1 MVIPRTQFSKASE
14 LSPFLW
20 LGLLCLPRT
29 FQPHGGGPTAQE
41 QVHFQGQRTLIQE
54 GLGRWSWKEGQDY
67 LPKPS
72 CIHWTLAHNYSG
84 MRGTALLPDHTEIQC
99 LGFAWGF
106 QKVNTLGQKNFPAC
120 LFCCFRSSN
129 YKGGPGSPGSQ
140 ENPGLLLSPKS
151 HKAST
156 VMVHRNP
163 KRSAGTGGLMSLQ
176 HGKHS
181 H

>member
-54 GLGRWSWKEGQDY
+54 GL
-67 LPKPS
+67 
-72 CIHWTLAHNYSG
+72 AHNYSG

-99 LGFAWGF
+99 LGFA
-106 QKVNTLGQKNFPAC
+106 
-120 LFCCFRSSN
+120 
-129 YKGGPGSPGSQ
+129 
-140 ENPGLLLSPKS
+140 
-151 HKAST
+151 
-156 VMVHRNP
+156 
-163 KRSAGTGGLMSLQ
+163 
-176 HGKHS
+176 
-181 H
+181 